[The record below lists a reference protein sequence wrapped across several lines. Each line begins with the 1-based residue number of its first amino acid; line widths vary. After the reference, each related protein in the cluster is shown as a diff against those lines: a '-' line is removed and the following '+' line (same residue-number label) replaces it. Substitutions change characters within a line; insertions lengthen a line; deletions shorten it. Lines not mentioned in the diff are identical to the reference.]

1 LIVAVVEDD
10 APSRQA
16 LGRLLRA
23 EGFETV
29 LFPSAEAFMDARP
42 VPAPLCVIV
51 DVNLPGISGIEL
63 QQRLLSETTALP
75 VIVTTGAR
83 ENVIRE
89 RAERNGCAGFFWKP
103 FDGAALLETIASLA
117 KR

>member
-1 LIVAVVEDD
+1 MVASGTPLIVAVVEDD

-29 LFPSAEAFMDARP
+29 LFPSAEAFINARL
-42 VPAPLCVIV
+42 VPPPLCVIV

-63 QQRLLSETTALP
+63 QQRLAAEAAAPP
-75 VIVTTGAR
+75 VIVTTGTR

-89 RAERNGCAGFFWKP
+89 RAE
-103 FDGAALLETIASLA
+103 
-117 KR
+117 